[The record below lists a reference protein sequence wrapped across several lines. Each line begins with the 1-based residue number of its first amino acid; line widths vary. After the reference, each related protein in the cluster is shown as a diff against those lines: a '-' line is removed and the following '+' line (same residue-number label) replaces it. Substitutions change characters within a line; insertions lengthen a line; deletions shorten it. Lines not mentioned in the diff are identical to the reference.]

1 LKDSQSFGC
10 WETAGIVKRTS
21 AKRLER
27 ERERESDLEGFEWC
41 RERQRERGESGG
53 EYSTKNLEPKPYIA
67 YRNKGL

>member
-1 LKDSQSFGC
+1 LFHFLFLGFSQQSNRGL
-10 WETAGIVKRTS
+10 GTS